1 MTTSEQ
7 IHRLDKQIN
16 ALLRK
21 EERLQNSVLAMHR
34 SALDRVNRQLEELM
48 FHKLHLTTRQDSGTY
63 ELVETPAPKGW
74 DSVNG

>member
-63 ELVETPAPKGW
+63 ELVETPSPKGW

>member
-7 IHRLDKQIN
+7 IYRLDMQIN

-21 EERLQNSVLAMHR
+21 AESLENSVLAMHR
-34 SALDRVNRQLEELM
+34 DALDRVNFQLDELL
-48 FHKLHLTTRQDSGTY
+48 FYRLSLETRRNSGTY
-63 ELVETPAPKGW
+63 ELVESPAPKGW

>member
-34 SALDRVNRQLEELM
+34 SALDRVNRQLEELL
-48 FHKLHLTTRQDSGTY
+48 FYKLHLTTRQDSGTY